1 MTWEVG
7 TDSPVVGQAIG
18 ATRGACARQWSRD
31 RIVSDVMAPDP
42 GVLRQSTFEYGGL
55 LSTRDLSEG
64 M

>member
-7 TDSPVVGQAIG
+7 TDPPVVGQAIG

-31 RIVSDVMAPDP
+31 CIVSDVMAPDP
-42 GVLRQSTFEYGGL
+42 GVPRQSTFEYGGL

>member
-7 TDSPVVGQAIG
+7 TDPLVVGQAIG

-31 RIVSDVMAPDP
+31 RIVSDVIAHEV